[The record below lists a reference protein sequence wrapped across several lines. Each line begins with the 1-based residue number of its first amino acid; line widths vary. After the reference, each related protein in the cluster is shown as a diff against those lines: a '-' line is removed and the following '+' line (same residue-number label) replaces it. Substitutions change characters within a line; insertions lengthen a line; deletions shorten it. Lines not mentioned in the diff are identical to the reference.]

1 MILRS
6 FLFIITLCFLD
17 AHANWDNKG
26 SVTLEVRQF
35 EDDEIDETFENQ
47 RSLLFKYHGEGE
59 WDSLNAKLSFVG
71 RYDDQDPKRK
81 MVWPEDVYLKKSFFE
96 ESSISAGYQIFTYSY
111 MEAFH
116 PLDVTN
122 AKILDVSIVNA
133 QKLGELFIGF
143 ETEVNGGDFKFYL
156 LPNPTRPELPG
167 KDSRLNL
174 AEDFNKAHW
183 VGQDGEESDWS
194 DHFLIS
200 YEKSYDDFDIMFVTS
215 KGMDRSRLLIGTLDY
230 STYNG
235 NVFPDNLDLYT
246 PFYYERFFS
255 GFNTVYNFESF
266 QFKSSMAY
274 SFYLAEDEV
283 LIVKAPKEVEL
294 KRPHDYGILAFGI
307 EKPFSFDNGLDT
319 IYIVEYQTIS
329 VADEDRDSFALQN
342 DLFLAVK
349 LSFND
354 INSKDLTIS
363 AMLDLEKGDQEGF
376 GQIVYSQRFFESW
389 RFEMSYLDYFIPEDA
404 ALSGIGI
411 FKDKE
416 HYSLKIKKYF

>member
-1 MILRS
+1 MISKLC
-6 FLFIITLCFLD
+6 LFILIFCSFKT
-17 AHANWDNKG
+17 HAKWENKG
-26 SVTLEVRQF
+26 SATIEMRQF
-35 EDDEIDETFENQ
+35 DDDEIDETFENQ
-47 RSLLFKYHGEGE
+47 RSLLIKYQGEGE

-81 MVWPEDVYLKKSFFE
+81 FVWPEDIYLKKSFFE
-96 ESSISAGYQIFTYSY
+96 DSSFSAGYQIFTYSY

-143 ETEVNGGDFKFYL
+143 ETEINNGEFKFFL
-156 LPNPTRPELPG
+156 LPSPTRPELPG

-174 AEDFNKAHW
+174 PKDFNKAHW
-183 VGQDGEESDWS
+183 IGQDGKEPDWS
-194 DHFLIS
+194 DHFVIS

-215 KGMDRSRLLIGTLDY
+215 KGMDRTRLIIGTLDY

-235 NVFPDNLDLYT
+235 SIIPDDFDVYT

-255 GFNTVYNFESF
+255 GFNTVYNFDSF
-266 QFKSSMAY
+266 QFKSSVAY

-283 LIVKAPKEVEL
+283 LAVRSLKDVEL
-294 KRPHDYGILAFGI
+294 KRPHDYGILALGI
-307 EKPFSFDNGLDT
+307 EKPVSFDNGMDVT
-319 IYIVEYQTIS
+319 YIVEYQTIS

-342 DLFLAVK
+342 DLFMAAK
-349 LSFND
+349 FSFND
-354 INSKDLTIS
+354 INSKDLTLS
-363 AMLDLEKGDQEGF
+363 VMLDLERGEQEGF
-376 GQIVYSQRFFESW
+376 GQITYAQRFLETW
-389 RFEMSYLDYFIPEDA
+389 RFEIGYVDYFIPSDSN
-404 ALSGIGI
+404 LSGIGL